1 MFSYQDVNQKLN
13 SANILLLA
21 LINIKQ
27 ILHKEDYNRDYITF
41 GRDYITFEILVID
54 ITHVKLKK
62 ILY

>member
-27 ILHKEDYNRDYITF
+27 ILHKELFYIA
-41 GRDYITFEILVID
+41 FEILVID
-54 ITHVKLKK
+54 FTHVKLKK